1 MLTMHSTQINY
12 LAEAGRTTYEFRPRV
27 PLFAPKVMVWCVVTS
42 VPLGVAGATVSAVLD
57 MTRTSAFAETATTLT
72 LISAAVL
79 YVLLRLLTRSRVVF
93 SVTFDVLAG
102 TAEIFRRRANPQIYR
117 CALLDVT
124 SFYTEARQRGPQQTC
139 ALAMS
144 RVGRPDI
151 PLLEVDE
158 KCHPDSQLVTLAE
171 RLNMAL
177 EASQSE
183 ITNPPDVLTQ
193 RQAYVPPTALRPAV
207 PPPRRHEI
215 EPPAGEDAFDER
227 D

>member
-1 MLTMHSTQINY
+1 MHSTQINY

-27 PLFAPKVMVWCVVTS
+27 PFFAPQVALWCVIAG
-42 VPLGVAGATVSAVLD
+42 VPLGVLGATVFAVLD
-57 MTRTSAFAETATTLT
+57 IAKTATFAETATTLT
-72 LISAAVL
+72 LIGAAVL
-79 YVLLRLLTRSRVVF
+79 YVLLRLLTRSRVVL

-102 TAEIFRRRANPQIYR
+102 TAECYSKHQRPSLYR

-124 SFYTEARQRGPQQTC
+124 GFHTEALQRGYQHTC

-144 RVGRPDI
+144 RIGRQDI

-158 KCHPDSQLVTLAE
+158 RCHPESQMVTLAE
-171 RLNMAL
+171 RLNIAL
-177 EASQSE
+177 DASQTE
-183 ITNPPDVLTQ
+183 ITNPPPLLTQ
-193 RQAYVPPTALRPAV
+193 QQAYVPPTALRPAV

-215 EPPAGEDAFDER
+215 QPPAGEDAFDER